1 MQAVTPGSH
10 ASLPQRPAATLAVLT
25 GVNAFNYLDR
35 FITAPV
41 LPLIIAGLHLSD
53 AQAGLLQTVFILVYA
68 LACPLSGWLG
78 DRRAPHAAVDMGT
91 LKGFPN
97 PPAMVRRRLSRRAPH
112 AITRLHIAAAGVAV
126 WSLATF
132 ASGLAASFAWLVLA
146 RAVVGIGEASYTVV
160 TPSLLSDH
168 YPPGRRGRALS
179 IFYAAMPVGIALGY
193 GLGGQIGARFGWRP
207 AFFVAGG
214 PGLALAFALL
224 LLREPPRG
232 RFDEKSKPATSLR
245 QTIEALRSRPSFFFN
260 MAGQTIFT
268 FGMGGLGA
276 WMPTYFVR
284 ERGLGVGAAGT
295 IFGALLLTAGF
306 LGTIV
311 GGQAGDRLARR
322 FPGAHFSFSGWALV
336 VSAPFTLAAV
346 LSPAPALFWPAMF
359 ITLLLLF
366 VNMGPLNAAMV
377 NVLPPD
383 LRARGVGLHT
393 ATIHLLGDALS
404 PFLIGVVSDSIGLRI
419 PVLLTGLLLPLAG
432 LVLLIGR
439 RRLVADLAAR
449 SS

>member
-1 MQAVTPGSH
+1 MQVVTTGSRT
-10 ASLPQRPAATLAVLT
+10 SLAQRPVSTLAVLT
-25 GVNAFNYLDR
+25 GINAFNYLDR

-41 LPLIIAGLHLSD
+41 LPLIIVSLHLSD
-53 AQAGLLQTVFILVYA
+53 AQAGSLQTVFILVYS

-78 DRRAPHAAVDMGT
+78 DLSDMGT
-91 LKGFPN
+91 LKGFPS
-97 PPAMVRRRLSRRAPH
+97 PPAMVRHRQSRWAPH
-112 AITRLHIAAAGVAV
+112 AIKRLHIAAAGVAL

-132 ASGLAASFAWLVLA
+132 ASGLAASFAWLALA

-179 IFYAAMPVGIALGY
+179 VFYAAMPVGIALGY
-193 GLGGQIGARFGWRP
+193 VLGSQIGARFGWRP

-232 RFDEKSKPATSLR
+232 RFDQESKPAASLR
-245 QTIEALRSRPSFFFN
+245 QTMQALRSRPSFFFN
-260 MAGQTIFT
+260 MAGQTVFT
-268 FGMGGLGA
+268 FAMGGLGT

-295 IFGALLLTAGF
+295 VFGALLLVAGF
-306 LGTIV
+306 LGTIT
-311 GGQAGDRLARR
+311 GGQLGDRLARR
-322 FPGAHFSFSGWALV
+322 LPGAHFSFSGWALIA
-336 VSAPFTLAAV
+336 SFPFTLAAV
-346 LSPAPALFWPAMF
+346 LSPDPALFWPAMF
-359 ITLLLLF
+359 VTLLLSF
-366 VNMGPLNAAMV
+366 VNMGPLNAALV

-383 LRARGVGLHT
+383 LRARGFGLHT
-393 ATIHLLGDALS
+393 TTIHLLGDALS

-419 PVLLTGLLLPLAG
+419 PVLLTGLLLPVAG

-439 RRLVADLAAR
+439 RYLVADLAAKPYLR
-449 SS
+449 

>member
-1 MQAVTPGSH
+1 MQVVTMGSGT
-10 ASLPQRPAATLAVLT
+10 SLAQRPASTLAVLT
-25 GVNAFNYLDR
+25 GINAFNYLDR

-41 LPLIIAGLHLSD
+41 LPLIIVSLHLSD
-53 AQAGLLQTVFILVYA
+53 AQAGSLQTVFILVYS
-68 LACPLSGWLG
+68 LACPLSGSLG
-78 DRRAPHAAVDMGT
+78 DRG
-91 LKGFPN
+91 K
-97 PPAMVRRRLSRRAPH
+97 
-112 AITRLHIAAAGVAV
+112 RLHIAAAGVAL

-132 ASGLAASFAWLVLA
+132 ASGLAASFAWLALA

-179 IFYAAMPVGIALGY
+179 VFYAAMPVGIALGY
-193 GLGGQIGARFGWRP
+193 VLGSQIGARFGWRP

-232 RFDEKSKPATSLR
+232 RFDQESKPAASLR
-245 QTIEALRSRPSFFFN
+245 QTMQALRSRPSFFFN
-260 MAGQTIFT
+260 MAGQTVFT
-268 FGMGGLGA
+268 FAMGGLGT

-295 IFGALLLTAGF
+295 VFGALLLVAGF

-311 GGQAGDRLARR
+311 GGQLGDRLARR
-322 FPGAHFSFSGWALV
+322 LPGAHFSFSGWALIA
-336 VSAPFTLAAV
+336 SFPFTLAAV
-346 LSPAPALFWPAMF
+346 LSPDPALFWPAMF
-359 ITLLLLF
+359 VTLLLSF
-366 VNMGPLNAAMV
+366 VNMGPLNAALV

-383 LRARGVGLHT
+383 LRARGFGLHT
-393 ATIHLLGDALS
+393 TTIHLLGDALS

-439 RRLVADLAAR
+439 RQLVADLAASQR
-449 SS
+449 

>member
-1 MQAVTPGSH
+1 MQDVTTGSCT
-10 ASLPQRPAATLAVLT
+10 SLPQRPASTLAVLT

-41 LPLIIAGLHLSD
+41 LPLIIASLHLSD
-53 AQAGLLQTVFILVYA
+53 AQAGSLQTVFILVYS
-68 LACPLSGWLG
+68 LACPASGWLG
-78 DRRAPHAAVDMGT
+78 DRSAMGT
-91 LKGFPN
+91 LRGFPC
-97 PPAMVRRRLSRRAPH
+97 PPAMVRHRQSRRASH
-112 AITRLHIAAAGVAV
+112 AITRLHIAAAGVAA

-132 ASGLAASFAWLVLA
+132 ASGLVASFAWLALA

-160 TPSLLSDH
+160 TPSLLADH
-168 YPPGRRGRALS
+168 YPPDRRSRALS

-193 GLGGQIGARFGWRP
+193 ILGGQIGARFGWRP

-214 PGLALAFALL
+214 PGLALAVALL

-232 RFDEKSKPATSLR
+232 RFDRQSRPATSLR
-245 QTIEALRSRPSFFFN
+245 ESVAALRRRPSFFFN

-268 FGMGGLGA
+268 FSMGGLGA

-295 IFGALLLTAGF
+295 VFGALLLVAGF
-306 LGTIV
+306 LGTIA
-311 GGQAGDRLARR
+311 GGQLGDRLARR
-322 FPGAHFSFSGWALV
+322 FPDAHFSFSGWTLV
-336 VSAPFTLAAV
+336 ASFPFTLAAV
-346 LSPAPALFWPAMF
+346 LARSPAIFWPGMF
-359 ITLLLLF
+359 VTLLLLF
-366 VNMGPLNAAMV
+366 LNMGPLNAAMV

-393 ATIHLLGDALS
+393 TTIHLLGDALS
-404 PFLIGVVSDSIGLRI
+404 PFLIGVASDSVGLRI
-419 PVLLTGLLLPLAG
+419 PVLVTGLLLPLAG

-439 RRLVADLAAR
+439 RHLVADLVAR
-449 SS
+449 PS

>member
-1 MQAVTPGSH
+1 MQSVTTGSRT
-10 ASLPQRPAATLAVLT
+10 SLLQRPASTLAVLT

-41 LPLIIAGLHLSD
+41 LPLIIVSLHLSD
-53 AQAGLLQTVFILVYA
+53 AQAGSLQTVFILVYA
-68 LACPLSGWLG
+68 LACPASGWLG
-78 DRRAPHAAVDMGT
+78 DRAFAMGT

-97 PPAMVRRRLSRRAPH
+97 PPAMVRRRQSRRAPH
-112 AITRLHIAAAGVAV
+112 AITRLHIAAAGLAL

-132 ASGLAASFAWLVLA
+132 ASGLAASFAWLALA

-168 YPPGRRGRALS
+168 YPPDRRGRALS

-193 GLGGQIGARFGWRP
+193 VLGGQIGARFGWRP

-214 PGLALAFALL
+214 PGLALALALL
-224 LLREPPRG
+224 FLREPPRG
-232 RFDEKSKPATSLR
+232 RFDERSRPVTSLR
-245 QTIEALRSRPSFFFN
+245 ESIEAFRNRPSFFFN

-268 FGMGGLGA
+268 FAMGGLGT

-284 ERGLGVGAAGT
+284 ERGLGVGTAGT
-295 IFGALLLTAGF
+295 VFGALLLVAGF
-306 LGTIV
+306 LGAIV
-311 GGQAGDRLARR
+311 GGQAGDRLAGR

-336 VSAPFTLAAV
+336 ASVPFTLAAV
-346 LSPAPALFWPAMF
+346 LSSTPALFWPAMF
-359 ITLLLLF
+359 VTLLLVF
-366 VNMGPLNAAMV
+366 VNLGPLNAAMV

-393 ATIHLLGDALS
+393 TTIHLLGDALS
-404 PFLIGVVSDSIGLRI
+404 PFLIGVVSDSVGLRI
-419 PVLLTGLLLPLAG
+419 PVLVTGLLLPLAG

-439 RRLVADLAAR
+439 RQLVADLAAR
-449 SS
+449 TS

>member
-1 MQAVTPGSH
+1 MAFVVPMQAVTTESC
-10 ASLPQRPAATLAVLT
+10 ASLPQRPASTLAVLT
-25 GVNAFNYLDR
+25 GINAFNYLDR

-41 LPLIIAGLHLSD
+41 LPLIIVSLHLSD
-53 AQAGLLQTVFILVYA
+53 AQAGSLQTVFILVYS
-68 LACPLSGWLG
+68 LACPASGWLG
-78 DRRAPHAAVDMGT
+78 DRG
-91 LKGFPN
+91 K
-97 PPAMVRRRLSRRAPH
+97 
-112 AITRLHIAAAGVAV
+112 RLHLAAAGVAV

-132 ASGLAASFAWLVLA
+132 ASGLVASFAWLALA

-160 TPSLLSDH
+160 TPSLLADH

-193 GLGGQIGARFGWRP
+193 VLGAQIGARFGWRP

-214 PGLALAFALL
+214 PGLVLALALL
-224 LLREPPRG
+224 FLREPPRG
-232 RFDEKSKPATSLR
+232 RFDESSRPATSLR
-245 QTIEALRSRPSFFFN
+245 ETIATLRQRPSFFFN

-268 FGMGGLGA
+268 FAMGGLGA

-295 IFGALLLTAGF
+295 IFGALLLVAGF

-311 GGQAGDRLARR
+311 GGQAGDRLTRR
-322 FPGAHFSFSGWALV
+322 FPGAHFSFSGWALIA
-336 VSAPFTLAAV
+336 SLPFTLVAV
-346 LSPAPALFWPAMF
+346 LSPDPARFWPAMF
-359 ITLLLLF
+359 VTQLLLF
-366 VNMGPLNAAMV
+366 VNLGPLNAAMV

-393 ATIHLLGDALS
+393 TTIHLLGDALS
-404 PFLIGVVSDSIGLRI
+404 PFLIGVISDSVGLRI

-439 RRLVADLAAR
+439 RHLVADLAASQR
-449 SS
+449 

>member
-1 MQAVTPGSH
+1 MQSVTTGSRT
-10 ASLPQRPAATLAVLT
+10 SLLQRPASTLAVLT

-41 LPLIIAGLHLSD
+41 LPLIIVSLHLSD
-53 AQAGLLQTVFILVYA
+53 AQAGSLQTVFILVYA
-68 LACPLSGWLG
+68 LACPASGWLG
-78 DRRAPHAAVDMGT
+78 DRAFDMGT

-97 PPAMVRRRLSRRAPH
+97 FPAMVRRRQSRRAPH
-112 AITRLHIAAAGVAV
+112 AITRLHIAAAGLAL

-132 ASGLAASFAWLVLA
+132 ASGLAASFAWLALA

-168 YPPGRRGRALS
+168 YPPDRRGRALS

-193 GLGGQIGARFGWRP
+193 VLGGQIGARFGWRP

-214 PGLALAFALL
+214 PGLALALALL
-224 LLREPPRG
+224 FLREPPRG
-232 RFDEKSKPATSLR
+232 RFDERSRPVTSLR
-245 QTIEALRSRPSFFFN
+245 ESIEAFRNRPSFFFN

-268 FGMGGLGA
+268 FAMGGLGT

-284 ERGLGVGAAGT
+284 ERGLGVGTAGT
-295 IFGALLLTAGF
+295 VFGALLLVAGF
-306 LGTIV
+306 LGAIV
-311 GGQAGDRLARR
+311 GGQAGDRLAGR

-336 VSAPFTLAAV
+336 ASVPFTLAAV
-346 LSPAPALFWPAMF
+346 LSSTPALFWPAMF
-359 ITLLLLF
+359 VTLLLVF
-366 VNMGPLNAAMV
+366 VNLGPLNAAMV

-393 ATIHLLGDALS
+393 TTIHLLGDALS
-404 PFLIGVVSDSIGLRI
+404 PFLIGVVSDSVGLRI
-419 PVLLTGLLLPLAG
+419 PVLVTGLLLPLAG

-439 RRLVADLAAR
+439 RQLVADLAAR
-449 SS
+449 TS

>member
-1 MQAVTPGSH
+1 MQVVTTGSGT
-10 ASLPQRPAATLAVLT
+10 SLPQRPASTLAVLT

-41 LPLIIAGLHLSD
+41 LPLIITSLHLSD
-53 AQAGLLQTVFILVYA
+53 AQAGSLQTMFILVYA
-68 LACPLSGWLG
+68 LACPASGWLG
-78 DRRAPHAAVDMGT
+78 DRA
-91 LKGFPN
+91 K
-97 PPAMVRRRLSRRAPH
+97 
-112 AITRLHIAAAGVAV
+112 RLHIAAAGVAV

-132 ASGLAASFAWLVLA
+132 ASGLAASFAWLALA

-168 YPPGRRGRALS
+168 YPPARRGRALA

-193 GLGGQIGARFGWRP
+193 VLGSQIGARFGWRP

-232 RFDEKSKPATSLR
+232 RFDAKSKPATSLR
-245 QTIEALRSRPSFFFN
+245 ETFEALRARPSFFFN

-268 FGMGGLGA
+268 FAMGGLGT

-295 IFGALLLTAGF
+295 VFGALLLVAGF
-306 LGTIV
+306 LGTIT
-311 GGQAGDRLARR
+311 GGQLGDRLARR
-322 FPGAHFSFSGWALV
+322 LPGAHFSFSGWALIA
-336 VSAPFTLAAV
+336 SLPFTLTAV
-346 LSPAPALFWPAMF
+346 LSPTPALFWPAMF
-359 ITLLLLF
+359 VTLLLSF
-366 VNMGPLNAAMV
+366 VNMGPLNAALV

-383 LRARGVGLHT
+383 LRARGFGLHT
-393 ATIHLLGDALS
+393 TTIHLLGDALS

-419 PVLLTGLLLPLAG
+419 PVLLTGLLLPVAG

-439 RRLVADLAAR
+439 RYLVADLAAKPYLR
-449 SS
+449 

>member
-1 MQAVTPGSH
+1 MQVVTKGSGT
-10 ASLPQRPAATLAVLT
+10 SLAQRPASTLAVLT
-25 GVNAFNYLDR
+25 GINAFNYLDR

-41 LPLIIAGLHLSD
+41 LPLIIVSLHLSD
-53 AQAGLLQTVFILVYA
+53 AQAGSLQTVFILVYS
-68 LACPLSGWLG
+68 LACPLSGSLG
-78 DRRAPHAAVDMGT
+78 DRG
-91 LKGFPN
+91 K
-97 PPAMVRRRLSRRAPH
+97 
-112 AITRLHIAAAGVAV
+112 RLHIAAAGVAL

-132 ASGLAASFAWLVLA
+132 ASGLAASFAWLALA

-193 GLGGQIGARFGWRP
+193 VLGSQIGARFGWRP

-232 RFDEKSKPATSLR
+232 RFDQESKPAASLR
-245 QTIEALRSRPSFFFN
+245 QTMQALRSRPSFFFN

-268 FGMGGLGA
+268 FAMGGLGT
-276 WMPTYFVR
+276 WMPSYFVR

-295 IFGALLLTAGF
+295 VFGALLLVAGF
-306 LGTIV
+306 LGTIT
-311 GGQAGDRLARR
+311 GGQLGDRLARR
-322 FPGAHFSFSGWALV
+322 LPGAHFSFSGWALIA
-336 VSAPFTLAAV
+336 SFPFTLTAV
-346 LSPAPALFWPAMF
+346 LSPTPALFWPAMF
-359 ITLLLLF
+359 VTLLLSF
-366 VNMGPLNAAMV
+366 VNMGPLNAALV

-383 LRARGVGLHT
+383 LRARGFGLHT
-393 ATIHLLGDALS
+393 TTIHLLGDALS
-404 PFLIGVVSDSIGLRI
+404 PFLIGVVSDSVGLRI
-419 PVLLTGLLLPLAG
+419 PVLLTGLLLPLSG

-439 RRLVADLAAR
+439 RYLVADLAAKTLLPSLAPR
-449 SS
+449 

>member
-1 MQAVTPGSH
+1 
-10 ASLPQRPAATLAVLT
+10 
-25 GVNAFNYLDR
+25 
-35 FITAPV
+35 
-41 LPLIIAGLHLSD
+41 
-53 AQAGLLQTVFILVYA
+53 
-68 LACPLSGWLG
+68 
-78 DRRAPHAAVDMGT
+78 
-91 LKGFPN
+91 
-97 PPAMVRRRLSRRAPH
+97 
-112 AITRLHIAAAGVAV
+112 VAV

-132 ASGLAASFAWLVLA
+132 ASGLASSFAWLVLA

-160 TPSLLSDH
+160 TPSLLADH
-168 YPPGRRGRALS
+168 YPHDRRGRALS

-193 GLGGQIGARFGWRP
+193 VLGGQIGARFGWRP

-214 PGLALAFALL
+214 PGLALALALL
-224 LLREPPRG
+224 FLREPPRG
-232 RFDEKSKPATSLR
+232 RFDEKSRPATTLRESIAALR
-245 QTIEALRSRPSFFFN
+245 QRPSFFFN

-268 FGMGGLGA
+268 FAMGGLGA

-284 ERGLGVGAAGT
+284 ERGLGVAAAGT
-295 IFGALLLTAGF
+295 VFGALMLVAGF

-336 VSAPFTLAAV
+336 ASVPFTLLAV

-359 ITLLLLF
+359 VTLLLTF
-366 VNMGPLNAAMV
+366 VNLGPLNAALV

-393 ATIHLLGDALS
+393 TTIHLLGDALS
-404 PFLIGVVSDSIGLRI
+404 PFLIGVVSDSLGLRI

-439 RRLVADLAAR
+439 RQLVADLAAR
-449 SS
+449 PTRVG